1 MRLFD
6 LAPQKRMLRRA
17 IVTCMAAGLLLGHSC
32 SDITTTTL
40 LCEDAASRLYACCT
54 SHAAINCTENGCGEH
69 HPNFATAIAKCV
81 RSASCDDIRQ
91 AGLCEVPDWQFSIAT
106 VCHSGTATCS
116 TDAGSTTCRP
126 TITEACAALGRL
138 KCQ

>member
-54 SHAAINCTENGCGEH
+54 SHAAINCTENGCG
-69 HPNFATAIAKCV
+69 
-81 RSASCDDIRQ
+81 
-91 AGLCEVPDWQFSIAT
+91 
-106 VCHSGTATCS
+106 
-116 TDAGSTTCRP
+116 
-126 TITEACAALGRL
+126 
-138 KCQ
+138 